1 MTPAVIFSR
10 MSESDSDVVIDFE
23 AATVSPSSLFHV
35 DLTLEKNDEEIK
47 KFIAT
52 RESGYTWSQ
61 VACEPVKVGK
71 KVIRERKVQVFSSPE
86 NAKKFGAA
94 KVSFPIQDRFKSAWS
109 KNFSGRIIND
119 GNPFTEAQTEILL
132 PLLNQMD
139 ISLLC
144 KPEDIKIEEEYRGLY
159 CLQAM
164 QIAMTAR
171 SRILK
176 HTQARLLAA
185 ANGKEETG
193 VAVERDQ
200 GFTRPQTLIVLPF
213 RNAAF
218 DCVKFMAA
226 LWKDRNGGGAG
237 AQVENYS
244 RFEEEY
250 GSPRPE
256 DEEELESIAEAKK
269 RDHRP
274 EAFKHLFRDN
284 IDDCFRLGIKFTRKS
299 MKLFADFYSA
309 DVIIASPLGL
319 RLVIDGAD
327 KNMKSGGD
335 WDFLSSIELLVIDQV
350 DAILM
355 QNWEHLERVLGHV
368 NRIPKKPHGCDFSR
382 VRSVFLDG
390 NARHVRQ
397 SIVLSRFPV
406 PELNALLGNS
416 EYFSNCIG
424 HWKISARGVE
434 SIDQLR
440 SLAVAKNSPAFFLLP
455 MKSERT
461 NPTDVMA
468 AARFNFFCG
477 KVIPALM
484 RLIDSGLLPDGICIY
499 VPSYYDFC
507 QVKAH
512 LKKANDDGLLPDFV
526 HLSEYTSNSDISRA
540 RAKFF
545 NGLAKILL
553 VSERFYYFRRY
564 QIRGIRQLIFYG
576 LPEFPEFFPEWL
588 GMIGNLRKVNESD
601 EQQPAR
607 KPRKLKPVKQG
618 ELDIAVEDVPTLI
631 APLDILKL
639 ERIVGI
645 EKTRELLEI
654 K

>member
-1 MTPAVIFSR
+1 MTE
-10 MSESDSDVVIDFE
+10 SESEASDFE
-23 AATVSPSSLFHV
+23 STPLPTAVSSPAALFHA
-35 DLTLEKNDEEIK
+35 DLTLEKSNDEIK
-47 KFIAT
+47 RYMAA
-52 RESGYTWSQ
+52 RDAGYTWTQ
-61 VACEPVKVGK
+61 LACEPVKAGK
-71 KVIRERKVQVFSSPE
+71 KVIKERKVQVLSSPE
-86 NAKKFGAA
+86 TAKFFRDTETSGFS
-94 KVSFPIQDRFKSAWS
+94 VQERFKASWTKYFAD
-109 KNFSGRIIND
+109 RID
-119 GNPFTEAQTEILL
+119 DPDRCPFTEAQKELLL
-132 PLLNQMD
+132 PLANQMD

-144 KPEDIKIEEEYRGLY
+144 KPENPQLEQEYRALY

-176 HTQARLLAA
+176 HTQARLLNE
-185 ANGKEETG
+185 ANYSSDT
-193 VAVERDQ
+193 AVERDQ

-218 DCVKFMAA
+218 DCVRFMAN
-226 LWKDRNGGGAG
+226 LWKDRNGGGSG

-250 GSPRPE
+250 GPPRPE
-256 DEEELESIAEAKK
+256 DDEDAEAAAEALK
-269 RDHRP
+269 RDRRP
-274 EAFKHLFRDN
+274 ETFKHLFRDN

-319 RLVIDGAD
+319 RLIIDGAD

-335 WDFLSSIELLVIDQV
+335 WDFLSSIELLVIDQA

-355 QNWEHLERVLGHV
+355 QNWEHLERVMGHI

-390 NARHVRQ
+390 NARNVRQ
-397 SIVLSRFPV
+397 SLVFSRFPV
-406 PELNALLGNS
+406 PELNALLNNP
-416 EYFSNCIG
+416 EFFSNCIG
-424 HWKISARGVE
+424 NWKASVRGVE
-434 SIDQLR
+434 SVDQLR
-440 SLAVAKNSPAFFLLP
+440 SLATAKNSPAFFLLP

-484 RLIDSGLLPDGICIY
+484 RLIDAGLLPDGICIY

-507 QVKAH
+507 QVRAH

-588 GMIGNLRKVNESD
+588 GMIGNLRKETSTD
-601 EQQPAR
+601 DLTDQPTR

-618 ELDIAVEDVPTLI
+618 ELDISVEDVPTLI

-639 ERIVGI
+639 ERIVGL
-645 EKTRELLEI
+645 EKARELLEL

>member
-1 MTPAVIFSR
+1 MT
-10 MSESDSDVVIDFE
+10 ESDSEVSDFE
-23 AATVSPSSLFHV
+23 TTTTNIASSSSV
-35 DLTLEKNDEEIK
+35 INERIDLSLEKNQEKINEMIEGRRK
-47 KFIAT
+47 
-52 RESGYTWSQ
+52 GYAWSQ
-61 VACEPVKVGK
+61 VSSEPLTAGK
-71 KVIRERKVQVFSSPE
+71 KVAGERKVQVAASPE
-86 NAKKFGAA
+86 IISKMQGEQG
-94 KVSFPIQDRFKSAWS
+94 KVGGFAVQDRFKKAWMKS
-109 KNFSGRIIND
+109 FGFKEDSEDI
-119 GNPFTEAQTEILL
+119 FTASQKELL
-132 PLLNQMD
+132 FPLYHQMD
-139 ISLLC
+139 ISVLC
-144 KPEDIKIEEEYRGLY
+144 DKQAEKEYRGLY

-164 QIAMTAR
+164 QIAMRAR

-176 HTQARLLAA
+176 NTQARLLLESSSSTS
-185 ANGKEETG
+185 NKP
-193 VAVERDQ
+193 VERDQ

-218 DCVKFMAA
+218 DCVKFMAE
-226 LWKDRNGGGAG
+226 LWKDRNGGGSG

-250 GSPRPE
+250 GPTRAE
-256 DEEELESIAEAKK
+256 DEQEAESIEEAKK
-269 RDHRP
+269 RDKRP
-274 EAFKHLFRDN
+274 ESFKHLFRDN

-309 DVIIASPLGL
+309 DIIIASPLGL
-319 RLVIDGAD
+319 RLIIDGAD
-327 KNMKSGGD
+327 KNLKSGGD
-335 WDFLSSIELLVIDQV
+335 WDFLSSIELLVLDQA

-355 QNWEHLERVLGHV
+355 QNWEHLERVMGHV

-382 VRSVFLDG
+382 VRSVYLDG
-390 NARHVRQ
+390 NGRFTRQ
-397 SIVLSRFPV
+397 SLVFSGFPV
-406 PELNALLGNS
+406 PELNALLNNP
-416 EYFSNCIG
+416 EFFSNCAG
-424 HWKISARGVE
+424 HWKLTHRGVQ

-440 SLAVAKNSPAFFLLP
+440 SLAQCPNSPAFFLLP

-477 KVIPALM
+477 KLIPALM
-484 RLIDSGLLPDGICIY
+484 RLMDSGSLPDGICIY
-499 VPSYYDFC
+499 IPSYYDFC
-507 QVKAH
+507 QVRAH

-545 NGLAKILL
+545 NGLAKIMI

-564 QIRGIRQLIFYG
+564 QIRGIRHLIFYG

-588 GMIGNLRKVNESD
+588 KMIGNLRKEDDTEETSTSVKK
-601 EQQPAR
+601 R
-607 KPRKLKPVKQG
+607 KMKPVKPG
-618 ELDIAVEDVPTLI
+618 ELEISVEDVPVLI

-645 EKTRELLEI
+645 SKARELLEN
-654 K
+654 

>member
-1 MTPAVIFSR
+1 MT
-10 MSESDSDVVIDFE
+10 ESDSEVSDFE
-23 AATVSPSSLFHV
+23 ISTPTQFV
-35 DLTLEKNDEEIK
+35 DLTLEKNYEEIK
-47 KFIAT
+47 KMIAD
-52 RESGYTWSQ
+52 REDGYTWTQ
-61 VACEPVKVGK
+61 VQSEPLTAGK
-71 KVIRERKVQVFSSPE
+71 KIIKERKVQVFSSSGTFE
-86 NAKKFGAA
+86 SLSSQESSNFT
-94 KVSFPIQDRFKSAWS
+94 VQDRFKSAWC
-109 KNFSGRIIND
+109 KLFAGRVDTENL
-119 GNPFTEAQTEILL
+119 FTEAQKEILA
-132 PLLNQMD
+132 PLQRQMD

-144 KPEDIKIEEEYRGLY
+144 KPEGVKIEEEYRALY

-164 QIAMTAR
+164 QAAMTTR

-176 HTQARLLAA
+176 HTQARLLA
-185 ANGKEETG
+185 GSEDKP
-193 VAVERDQ
+193 VERDQ

-213 RNAAF
+213 RNSAY
-218 DCVKFMAA
+218 DCVKIMAN
-226 LWKDRNGGGAG
+226 LWKDRTGGGAG
-237 AQVENYS
+237 TQVENYS

-250 GSPRPE
+250 GPPSPE
-256 DEEELESIAEAKK
+256 DADGAEAAEEAK
-269 RDHRP
+269 RRDRRP

-299 MKLFADFYSA
+299 MKIFSDFYSA

-319 RLVIDGAD
+319 RLIIDGAD
-327 KNMKSGGD
+327 KNMKAGGD
-335 WDFLSSIELLVIDQV
+335 WDFLSSIELLVIDQT

-355 QNWEHLERVLGHV
+355 QNWEHLERVVSHL

-390 NARHVRQ
+390 NSRNIRQ
-397 SIVLSRFPV
+397 SLVFSRFPV
-406 PELNALLGNS
+406 PELNALLGNP
-416 EYFSNCIG
+416 ENFCNCVG
-424 HWKISARGVE
+424 TWKATVRGVE
-434 SIDQLR
+434 SVDQLR

-484 RLIDSGLLPDGICIY
+484 RLIDAGMLPDGICIY

-507 QVKAH
+507 QVRAH

-588 GMIGNLRKVNESD
+588 GMIGNLRKDLAEGEEDSKPVI
-601 EQQPAR
+601 R
-607 KPRKLKPVKQG
+607 KRKLKPVKAG
-618 ELDIAVEDVPTLI
+618 ELDISVEDVPTLI

-639 ERIVGI
+639 EKIVGI
-645 EKTRELLEI
+645 EKARELLEL

>member
-1 MTPAVIFSR
+1 MTETD
-10 MSESDSDVVIDFE
+10 SEVSDFE
-23 AATVSPSSLFHV
+23 LTNPVTFTPDPSIHL
-35 DLTLEKNDEEIK
+35 DLTQEKNSEKIRQLIE
-47 KFIAT
+47 T
-52 RESGYTWSQ
+52 RQKDGYTWTPLVSDPLT
-61 VACEPVKVGK
+61 AGK
-71 KVIRERKVQVFSSPE
+71 KVIKERKVQVAATPEILERIKYASNKQQQSS
-86 NAKKFGAA
+86 F
-94 KVSFPIQDRFKSAWS
+94 VIQDRFKSAWIKHFGDRLDS
-109 KNFSGRIIND
+109 END
-119 GNPFTEAQTEILL
+119 IPFTDAQKELL
-132 PLLNQMD
+132 FPLLNQMD

-144 KPEDIKIEEEYRGLY
+144 KSEEDIKVEEEYRALY

-171 SRILK
+171 SRILR
-176 HTQARLLAA
+176 HTQAHLLDS
-185 ANGKEETG
+185 NKP
-193 VAVERDQ
+193 VERDQ
-200 GFTRPQTLIVLPF
+200 GFTRPQTLIILPF

-218 DCVKFMAA
+218 DCVKFMAT
-226 LWKDRNGGGAG
+226 LWKDRTGGGAG
-237 AQVENYS
+237 TQVENYS

-250 GSPRPE
+250 GPARPE
-256 DEEELESIAEAKK
+256 DPEEAESLAESQK
-269 RDHRP
+269 RDRRP
-274 EAFKHLFRDN
+274 ETFKHLFRDN

-319 RLVIDGAD
+319 RLIIDGAD

-335 WDFLSSIELLVIDQV
+335 WDFLSSIELLVVDQV
-350 DAILM
+350 DALLM
-355 QNWEHLERVLGHV
+355 QNWEHLERVMAHL

-390 NARHVRQ
+390 NARNIRQ
-397 SIVLSRFPV
+397 SLVFSRFPV
-406 PELNALLGNS
+406 PELNALLNNPD
-416 EYFSNCIG
+416 YFCNCVG
-424 HWKISARGVE
+424 HWKATVRGVQ
-434 SIDQLR
+434 SVQQLR
-440 SLAVAKNSPAFFLLP
+440 SLAVASNSPAFFLLP

-477 KVIPALM
+477 KIVPALM
-484 RLIDSGLLPDGICIY
+484 RLMDSGTLPDGICIY
-499 VPSYYDFC
+499 IPSYYDFC
-507 QVKAH
+507 QVRAH

-564 QIRGIRQLIFYG
+564 QIRGIRHLIFYG
-576 LPEFPEFFPEWL
+576 LPEFPEFFTEWI
-588 GMIGNLRKVNESD
+588 GMIGNVRKQDEEESS
-601 EQQPAR
+601 AVSV
-607 KPRKLKPVKQG
+607 KKRKLKPVKAG
-618 ELDIAVEDVPTLI
+618 ELDISAEDVPTLI

-645 EKTRELLEI
+645 EKARELLEN
-654 K
+654 

>member
-1 MTPAVIFSR
+1 MT
-10 MSESDSDVVIDFE
+10 ESDSEVSDFE
-23 AATVSPSSLFHV
+23 TGVANAFSNAI
-35 DLTLEKNDEEIK
+35 DLTLETNYEDIK
-47 KFIAT
+47 KMIAD
-52 RESGYTWSQ
+52 RDASYSWSQ
-61 VACEPVKVGK
+61 VKCEPLTAGK
-71 KVIRERKVQVFSSPE
+71 KVIKERKVQIFSSPE
-86 NAKKFGAA
+86 TVESLSTPSEFK
-94 KVSFPIQDRFKSAWS
+94 IQDRFKSAWL
-109 KNFSGRIIND
+109 KNFSGRVD
-119 GNPFTEAQTEILL
+119 AEDPFTEAQKELL
-132 PLLNQMD
+132 TPLTHQMD
-139 ISLLC
+139 ISMLC
-144 KPEDIKIEEEYRGLY
+144 KPEDVKVEEEYRGLY

-164 QIAMTAR
+164 QAAMTAR

-176 HTQARLLAA
+176 HTQARLMAD
-185 ANGKEETG
+185 GGEDK
-193 VAVERDQ
+193 AVERDQ

-218 DCVKFMAA
+218 DCVKLMAS
-226 LWKDRNGGGAG
+226 LWKDRTGGGAG
-237 AQVENYS
+237 TQVENYS

-250 GSPRPE
+250 GPGRSE
-256 DEEELESIAEAKK
+256 DAEDAEAVEEAKK
-269 RDHRP
+269 RDRRP
-274 EAFKHLFRDN
+274 EPFKHLFRDN

-299 MKLFADFYSA
+299 MKLFSDFYSA

-319 RLVIDGAD
+319 RLIIDGAD
-327 KNMKSGGD
+327 KNMKAGGD
-335 WDFLSSIELLVIDQV
+335 WDFLSSIEMLVIDQV

-355 QNWEHLERVLGHV
+355 QNWEHLERLLAHL

-390 NARHVRQ
+390 NARNVRQ
-397 SIVLSRFPV
+397 SLVFSRFPV
-406 PELNALLGNS
+406 PELNALLGNKDN
-416 EYFSNCIG
+416 FCNCAG
-424 HWKISARGVE
+424 VWKAAVRGVE
-434 SIDQLR
+434 SVDQLR
-440 SLAVAKNSPAFFLLP
+440 SLGVAKNAPAFFLLP
-455 MKSERT
+455 MKSEKT

-484 RLIDSGLLPDGICIY
+484 RLIDAAVLPDGICIY

-507 QVKAH
+507 QVRAH

-545 NGLAKILL
+545 NGLAKIML

-576 LPEFPEFFPEWL
+576 LPEFPEFFSEWL
-588 GMIGNLRKVNESD
+588 GMIGNLRKETSESVLT
-601 EQQPAR
+601 PSR
-607 KPRKLKPVKQG
+607 KRKLKAVKNG
-618 ELDIAVEDVPTLI
+618 ELDISVEDVPTLI

-645 EKTRELLEI
+645 EKARELLEL

>member
-1 MTPAVIFSR
+1 
-10 MSESDSDVVIDFE
+10 MSESDSELSDFE
-23 AATVSPSSLFHV
+23 PAVTASSLFHA
-35 DLTLEKNDEEIK
+35 DLTLEKNDEVIK
-47 KFIAT
+47 KFMQA
-52 RESGYTWSQ
+52 RETFTWSQ
-61 VACEPVKVGK
+61 VACEPLKAGK
-71 KVIRERKVQVFSSPE
+71 NVIKERKVQVLSAPE
-86 NAKKFGAA
+86 TAKNFEDGSEDS
-94 KVSFPIQDRFKSAWS
+94 KVNFPLQDRFKAAWT
-109 KNFSGRIIND
+109 KCFSDRIESPE
-119 GNPFTEAQTEILL
+119 NPFTEAQREILL

-139 ISLLC
+139 VSVLC
-144 KPEDIKIEEEYRGLY
+144 KPENVRVEGEYRALY

-164 QIAMTAR
+164 QLAMTAR

-185 ANGKEETG
+185 ANGNDEK
-193 VAVERDQ
+193 AVERDQ

-218 DCVKFMAA
+218 DCVKFMAG

-237 AQVENYS
+237 AQIENYS

-250 GSPRPE
+250 GAPRLGDDEDPE
-256 DEEELESIAEAKK
+256 AVSEAKS
-269 RDHRP
+269 RDRRP

-284 IDDCFRLGIKFTRKS
+284 VDDCFRLGIKFTRKS
-299 MKLFADFYSA
+299 MKLFSDFYSA

-319 RLVIDGAD
+319 RLIIDGAD
-327 KNMKSGGD
+327 KNMKAGGD

-390 NARHVRQ
+390 NARNVRQ
-397 SIVLSRFPV
+397 SLVFSRFPV
-406 PELNALLGNS
+406 PELNALLSNP
-416 EYFSNCIG
+416 EFFSNCVG
-424 HWKISARGVE
+424 HWKASARGVE
-434 SIDQLR
+434 SVDQLR
-440 SLAVAKNSPAFFLLP
+440 ALAVAKHSPAFFLLP

-484 RLIDSGLLPDGICIY
+484 RLIDAGMLPDGICIY

-526 HLSEYTSNSDISRA
+526 HLSEYTSNADISRA

-553 VSERFYYFRRY
+553 VSERFYFFRRY

-576 LPEFPEFFPEWL
+576 LPEFPEFFPEWI
-588 GMIGNLRKVNESD
+588 GMIGNLRKVSNES
-601 EQQPAR
+601 EEPAR
-607 KPRKLKPVKQG
+607 KLRKLKPVKQG
-618 ELDIAVEDVPTLI
+618 ELDISVEDVPTLI

-639 ERIVGI
+639 ERIIGI
-645 EKTRELLEI
+645 EKARQLLEL

>member
-1 MTPAVIFSR
+1 MT
-10 MSESDSDVVIDFE
+10 ESDSEVSDFE
-23 AATVSPSSLFHV
+23 VSSPSQFV
-35 DLTLEKNDEEIK
+35 DLTLETNYEDIKNM
-47 KFIAT
+47 IAA
-52 RESGYTWSQ
+52 RERGYTWTPLVS
-61 VACEPVKVGK
+61 EPLTAGK
-71 KVIRERKVQVFSSPE
+71 KVIRERKIQVSAAPE
-86 NAKKFGAA
+86 TVEALASGEPA
-94 KVSFPIQDRFKSAWS
+94 SFTVQDRFKSAWCKLLS
-109 KNFSGRIIND
+109 DRVHTENL
-119 GNPFTEAQTEILL
+119 FTEAQKELL
-132 PLLNQMD
+132 TPLQRQMD

-144 KPEDIKIEEEYRGLY
+144 KPEDVKVDEEYRALY

-164 QIAMTAR
+164 QAAMTAR

-176 HTQARLLAA
+176 HTQARLLAGSDDKPA
-185 ANGKEETG
+185 
-193 VAVERDQ
+193 ERDQ

-213 RNAAF
+213 RNSAY
-218 DCVKFMAA
+218 DCVKIMAS
-226 LWKDRNGGGAG
+226 LWKDRTGGGAG
-237 AQVENYS
+237 TQVENYS
-244 RFEEEY
+244 RFEDEY
-250 GSPRPE
+250 GVPRPE
-256 DEEELESIAEAKK
+256 DADEAEATEEAKK
-269 RDHRP
+269 RDRRP

-299 MKLFADFYSA
+299 MKIFSDFYSA

-319 RLVIDGAD
+319 RLIIDGAD
-327 KNMKSGGD
+327 KNMKAGGD
-335 WDFLSSIELLVIDQV
+335 WDFLSSIELLVIDQA

-355 QNWEHLERVLGHV
+355 QNWEHLERVVSHL

-390 NARHVRQ
+390 NARNVRQ
-397 SIVLSRFPV
+397 SLVFSRFPV
-406 PELNALLGNS
+406 PELNALLGNP
-416 EYFSNCIG
+416 ENFCNCVG
-424 HWKISARGVE
+424 TWKATVRGVE
-434 SIDQLR
+434 SVDQLR
-440 SLAVAKNSPAFFLLP
+440 SLAVAKNSSAFFLLP

-484 RLIDSGLLPDGICIY
+484 RLIDAGLLPDGICIY

-507 QVKAH
+507 QIRAH

-588 GMIGNLRKVNESD
+588 GMIGNLRKEEEEEEGKPIV
-601 EQQPAR
+601 R
-607 KPRKLKPVKQG
+607 KRKLKSVKTG
-618 ELDIAVEDVPTLI
+618 ELDISVEDVPTLI

-639 ERIVGI
+639 ERIVGM
-645 EKTRELLEI
+645 EKARELLEL